1 MIACVDEFH
10 YIKSTSNKVVPARPS
25 CSYLG
30 EAESAG
36 AMPAHSFYNTL
47 LVLPHTS
54 VLVIFTRVLHSL
66 YLRRIMA
73 SKVDDVTINYE
84 EDGLLIVKELDK
96 VILSKG
102 AWSTVL
108 FKYQQWEKTK
118 EDYGP
123 ERYSIRR
130 YRKIDDE
137 YRQQA
142 KFNISSKDQATK
154 LIDALQVWIKEE

>member
-1 MIACVDEFH
+1 
-10 YIKSTSNKVVPARPS
+10 
-25 CSYLG
+25 
-30 EAESAG
+30 
-36 AMPAHSFYNTL
+36 
-47 LVLPHTS
+47 
-54 VLVIFTRVLHSL
+54 
-66 YLRRIMA
+66 MA

-154 LIDALQVWIKEE
+154 LINALQAWIKEE